1 MNEEEIIKL
10 NNSNKK
16 KSVLKKYQEVANE
29 IKLLINNNTLPLNKR
44 NENAKTLI
52 NFSEK
57 IIDLYKNNSE
67 EIENKIKKTNTTS
80 ELIEL
85 LKN

>member
-16 KSVLKKYQEVANE
+16 KSVLKKYQEVADE